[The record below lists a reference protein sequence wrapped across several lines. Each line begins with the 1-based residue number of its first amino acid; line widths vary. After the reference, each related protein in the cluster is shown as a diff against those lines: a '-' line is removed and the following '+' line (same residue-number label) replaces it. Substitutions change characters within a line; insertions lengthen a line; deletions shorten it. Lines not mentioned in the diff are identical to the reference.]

1 MASEPRN
8 APTEC
13 RDSTPTSSATPAS
26 PMNMPP
32 RADGR
37 AFSEASRNG
46 AKAATKSDAGA
57 ISTAV
62 RPDGTSSSPNVMRL
76 KGSAIASTPSSTA
89 RPGRARTSMAAARP
103 PPPPEGGGARLGAA
117 VAPPHARVEHDARQ
131 DEPQPHDHRGL
142 EALEP

>member
-62 RPDGTSSSPNVMRL
+62 RPDGTSSSPNVIRL
-76 KGSAIASTPSSTA
+76 KGSAIASAPSSDGA
-89 RPGRARTSMAAARP
+89 SRPRAHL
-103 PPPPEGGGARLGAA
+103 GGGRARLGAA
-117 VAPPHARVEHDARQ
+117 VARAHHREQHDPGEHEAH
-131 DEPQPHDHRGL
+131 PYDHRGL
-142 EALEP
+142 EALERVLDQEV

>member
-57 ISTAV
+57 MSTAV
-62 RPDGTSSSPNVMRL
+62 RPDGTSSSPNVIRL
-76 KGSAIASTPSSTA
+76 KGSAIASAPSSTA
-89 RPGRARTSMAAARP
+89 RPGRARTSAAAAR
-103 PPPPEGGGARLGAA
+103 AS
-117 VAPPHARVEHDARQ
+117 APPLRAHHREQHDPAEREAR
-131 DEPQPHDHRGL
+131 PHDHRGL
-142 EALEP
+142 EALERVLDEEV